1 MAIQSTPDFAPLDPA
16 ALERSLAPFGH
27 SRMLPKDA
35 YISQDVFEWEK
46 RNFFERGWMCVG
58 FAADIAKPG
67 DQRAESVGT
76 GGVLLLRG
84 QDSVLRAFANV
95 CSHRGHELLP
105 CGETANHGRI
115 ICPYHSW
122 AYDLEGNVAT
132 APSFGT
138 VKGFDKSAHG
148 LVQLPCVEWH
158 GLIFVD
164 ASGEAPPLEAQ
175 LADLS
180 EIVAP
185 YEPER
190 LVIAGR
196 HDYVVDANWK
206 TLTENYHECYHCPMI
221 HPQLCEVSD
230 PKSGD
235 TYSTDG
241 PWAGGTMDLRDG
253 LDTMSLDGQSSG
265 VPLRGLSEEQLRIII
280 YVNVFPNI
288 LISLHPDYVMVHRLT
303 PLAAGSTR
311 IECIWAFAPE
321 SFEREGFDP
330 SYGMGFWDLTN
341 QQDWDACASVHR
353 GLSSPH
359 AVPGPLA
366 TEEEVVY
373 EFVTMVARGYKGEP
387 VRNVKQPVHHR

>member
-190 LVIAGR
+190 LVITGR